1 MDCCLRTYPIAEEYV
16 QLRWVLRQQNGYY
29 IYPDGLLID
38 ARHPRGLKGA
48 IDAKLKER
56 DTPPHLTRTTTTP
69 TKLKGGGWRTGDD
82 ESTKE
87 KGSRK
92 GGR

>member
-1 MDCCLRTYPIAEEYV
+1 LRTYPIAEEYV
-16 QLRWVLRQQNGYY
+16 QLRWVLKQQNGYY

-38 ARHPRGLKGA
+38 ARHPGGLKGA

-82 ESTKE
+82 ESTKK